1 VSGAAR
7 RRAVARRRRN
17 ALLAVAA
24 VAAGIGAAVG
34 ARVGGEEEAPVAAE
48 TPPQC
53 PPAIASEPRR
63 LVGQMLVVRMQGEA
77 TDELL
82 GLARGGEL
90 GGVIVFA
97 PTGIAPAVL
106 ADQIRRLRRAASR
119 AGYPEPLVA
128 IDQEGGD
135 VKRLPAEPPDIS
147 PAQLA
152 GSGGAEAAEGQGLV
166 TGKAL
171 ARIGIDVDLAPVLDL
186 GAEGSFVA
194 ERSFGED
201 PGQVSELALAFADGL
216 GQAGVAATAKHFPG
230 LGLATVNT
238 DTTPSSVD
246 ASRRELE
253 PSLEPFRAAIAASIP
268 LIMIANA
275 TYPAYDPELPA
286 SLSARVVTGLLR
298 RELGYDG
305 VVITDDLG
313 AGALTAA
320 GLDEGEAAVAAV
332 SAGADLA
339 LTALS
344 DGSQARAALVRAA
357 RRGELARGALTDSC
371 LRLIALRDRLA
382 ASPTGA
388 R

>member
-1 VSGAAR
+1 
-7 RRAVARRRRN
+7 
-17 ALLAVAA
+17 
-24 VAAGIGAAVG
+24 
-34 ARVGGEEEAPVAAE
+34 
-48 TPPQC
+48 
-53 PPAIASEPRR
+53 
-63 LVGQMLVVRMQGEA
+63 
-77 TDELL
+77 
-82 GLARGGEL
+82 
-90 GGVIVFA
+90 
-97 PTGIAPAVL
+97 
-106 ADQIRRLRRAASR
+106 LRRAASR
-119 AGYPEPLVA
+119 AGHPEPLVA

-135 VKRLPAEPPDIS
+135 VKRLPAEPPDIA
-147 PAQLA
+147 PAQFA

-171 ARIGIDVDLAPVLDL
+171 ARTGIDVDLAPVLDL

-201 PGQVSELALAFADGL
+201 PGQVSQLALAFAHGL

-246 ASRRELE
+246 ASRTELE
-253 PSLEPFRAAIAASIP
+253 PGLEPFRAAIAASIP
-268 LIMIANA
+268 LVMIANA

-339 LTALS
+339 LTALG

-388 R
+388 P